1 MYDLLI
7 KHASVIDGTGSPA
20 YEASVAV
27 KDGKLV
33 LSPSADA
40 EAAEVVDAA
49 GLVLCPGFIDSHSH
63 GDKYIGTEVG
73 CIGKTNQG
81 ITTQLTGQCGST
93 LYPLSKDPARRALRL
108 HAFPNYGLPGWPDCA
123 DSLKNYRSWIE
134 KQKMTVNLA
143 VYCGHSA
150 LRFAVVGSENR
161 KSTHEELEQM
171 KELLREAMEHGALG
185 LSSGLFYPPS
195 SYADHEEMVELCKVV
210 AEFGGVYATHM
221 RNEAGEVLESVQKTI
236 AVAEEAGCR
245 LDISHHK
252 ICGKDNWGKS
262 VQTLQLIREA
272 RNRGVDITLDL
283 YPYTASGTGL
293 CYCMPQ
299 PYFSQ
304 GNRQLADRLKEPA
317 LRQEIRENM
326 LHDDGRYRHC
336 GGWKGIVIS
345 DVPGHPE
352 LAGLSVEDYG
362 KKLGK
367 DPFDAYFDLMVE
379 TGCHGEGIF
388 FSMCEEDMERIAA
401 DECAVFCTDDVRA
414 DMHSQ
419 AHPRSVAAFPCAI
432 RHFVREKGLF
442 SLEEMI
448 RKITGLPA
456 DRFHLKGKGYI
467 KNGYDADLVLFRA
480 DEITDR
486 ATYTDSL
493 ALCDGI
499 ERVIVAGETVWK
511 DKKLTGKFPG
521 TFVPGT

>member
-1 MYDLLI
+1 MIQDPYKVLGVSPDASDEEIKQAYRRLAKKYHPDLNPGD
-7 KHASVIDGTGSPA
+7 KVAQQKMQEVNAA
-20 YEASVAV
+20 YEQIKNPEKTGPQPGQGSYGGYGYGGYGYDPFGFGGYQQRTYTQNEQGDQYQTAAYRYVQMGRYQEALNALNNSKN
-27 KDGKLV
+27 KD
-33 LSPSADA
+33 ARWY
-40 EAAEVVDAA
+40 
-49 GLVLCPGFIDSHSH
+49 
-63 GDKYIGTEVG
+63 YI
-73 CIGKTNQG
+73 
-81 ITTQLTGQCGST
+81 
-93 LYPLSKDPARRALRL
+93 
-108 HAFPNYGLPGWPDCA
+108 
-123 DSLKNYRSWIE
+123 
-134 KQKMTVNLA
+134 
-143 VYCGHSA
+143 SA
-150 LRFAVVGSENR
+150 LANDGLGNQVTALEHIKKAVS
-161 KSTHEELEQM
+161 
-171 KELLREAMEHGALG
+171 ME
-185 LSSGLFYPPS
+185 P
-195 SYADHEEMVELCKVV
+195 
-210 AEFGGVYATHM
+210 
-221 RNEAGEVLESVQKTI
+221 
-236 AVAEEAGCR
+236 
-245 LDISHHK
+245 
-252 ICGKDNWGKS
+252 DNS
-262 VQTLQLIREA
+262 LYLQTLQLIREA
-272 RNRGVDITLDL
+272 RNRGVGITLDL

-293 CYCMPQ
+293 CYCIPQ

-456 DRFHLKGKGYI
+456 DRFRLKGKGYI